1 MKINQLLPPRLSHKK
16 EEALSKIHKIISY
29 RYFRPLL
36 FSLLLLTLS
45 ISSWAIKAH
54 AMSQQDIQVVLAEKI
69 LRFHVIANSDSEADQ
84 SLKLLVKDTLVASLR
99 PELKDAKDLGKVRS
113 ILQDKLPEIAALA
126 EATIQ
131 QQGYSYAVKVTLEDC
146 YFPLKVYG
154 KYTFPPGYYQALR
167 VQIGKAEGK
176 NWWCVMF
183 PPLCFV
189 DETYSIVDEDAN
201 EKLLQLLSDEEYETL
216 ISNKVPVKVKF
227 KLLEE
232 LKELLKTWH

>member
-16 EEALSKIHKIISY
+16 EEMLSKIHKIISY

-54 AMSQQDIQVVLAEKI
+54 AMSQQDIQVGLAEKI

-99 PELKDAKDLGKVRS
+99 PELKDAEDLKEVRS
-113 ILQDKLPEIAALA
+113 ILQDKLPEIATLA

-154 KYTFPPGYYQALR
+154 KYT
-167 VQIGKAEGK
+167 
-176 NWWCVMF
+176 
-183 PPLCFV
+183 CFV

-216 ISNKVPVKVKF
+216 ISNKVPVKIKF

-232 LKELLKTWH
+232 LKELFQTWH